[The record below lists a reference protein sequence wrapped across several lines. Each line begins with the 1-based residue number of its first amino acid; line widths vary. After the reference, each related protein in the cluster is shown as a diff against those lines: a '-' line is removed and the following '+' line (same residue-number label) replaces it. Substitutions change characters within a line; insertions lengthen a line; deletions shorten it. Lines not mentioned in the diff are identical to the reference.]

1 MESSMIR
8 PVAPR
13 RPLLPFLLRRV
24 SASRINKGLLARAA
38 GFPAYSVFYT
48 VLRSEKVIATPLT
61 VERLERV
68 ADLVGFPRDEI
79 FLDEPAKP
87 RVVKRADL
95 PECDCQACQSQSGAE
110 ASR

>member
-1 MESSMIR
+1 MIR

-79 FLDEPAKP
+79 FLDRGPVENALAQPERQKHL
-87 RVVKRADL
+87 RAV
-95 PECDCQACQSQSGAE
+95 A
-110 ASR
+110 R